1 MVRAGEQN
9 SDRAR
14 YFKPLF
20 ADIFNS
26 ATALCYWTERP
37 RNDSSKTED
46 FQGESRLENFAY
58 CVDWAR
64 AAGLTVKGHPLFWPI
79 PKAVPEWLKRYDYAT
94 QMKFLE
100 VRVRSLVARFRG
112 RVSIWDAVN
121 ESLWEPAFR
130 NLPSRRWPHL
140 DSIQEIADYVEP
152 VLRWARECD
161 VGKASCRLWPSSGC
175 SAKSASLGCQPG
187 VRNPRGRA
195 PGRNAEVVRI
205 YAGSSRRDLA
215 GCGNRRDISLSARNS
230 KLSWLTSGAYAPR
243 ARSLPRRRDMPG
255 WPPRKPP
262 GSFPSLRPANR

>member
-1 MVRAGEQN
+1 MLASARAGIRRYRQREVELRVVDRTGRPLPRMVVDVVQTRQEFPFGDQLSELDAMVRAGEQN

-14 YFKPLF
+14 YFKHLF

-161 VGKASCRLWPSSGC
+161 VGEGILPIVAIFRLLREVGFTGLPTWST
-175 SAKSASLGCQPG
+175 KST
-187 VRNPRGRA
+187 R
-195 PGRNAEVVRI
+195 
-205 YAGSSRRDLA
+205 
-215 GCGNRRDISLSARNS
+215 
-230 KLSWLTSGAYAPR
+230 T
-243 ARSLPRRRDMPG
+243 
-255 WPPRKPP
+255 
-262 GSFPSLRPANR
+262 RPW